1 MNSAKLTVRL
11 PPSELEF
18 AKAYAREH
26 GFSLTALIHRY
37 LSGLRA
43 AEESRVPKEVAAIA
57 GIVPSD
63 VDVRDD
69 YLAHSEAKHR

>member
-11 PPSELEF
+11 PPAELEF

-37 LSGLRA
+37 LSHLRS
-43 AEESRVPKEVAAIA
+43 AEDSSVPNEVSAIA
-57 GIVPSD
+57 GIIPADADTREEYV
-63 VDVRDD
+63 
-69 YLAHSEAKHR
+69 AHSEKKHQ